1 MDGIVIHEGMPD
13 ADQEQ
18 PLVVPIES
26 VLEVP
31 AAATDRLDGVTVKAH
46 EPACVTMK
54 LLPAMVAVA
63 LREEVPELADTRRFT
78 VPLLDPDAP
87 DVTTSQET
95 GLVAVQL
102 HPLPAVTLTLIVS
115 PAATAF
121 LLVGLMA

>member
-63 LREEVPELADTRRFT
+63 KK
-78 VPLLDPDAP
+78 PD
-87 DVTTSQET
+87 
-95 GLVAVQL
+95 
-102 HPLPAVTLTLIVS
+102 
-115 PAATAF
+115 
-121 LLVGLMA
+121 